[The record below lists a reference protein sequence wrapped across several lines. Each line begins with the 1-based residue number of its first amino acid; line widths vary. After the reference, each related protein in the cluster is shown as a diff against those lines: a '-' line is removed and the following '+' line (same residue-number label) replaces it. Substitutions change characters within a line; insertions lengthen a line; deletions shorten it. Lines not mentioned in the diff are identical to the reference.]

1 MGYLHKIMDELD
13 HTEELLYHGLK
24 EINNSG
30 DLNAS
35 NLEMLGEILDGVKD
49 LCEIK
54 GKGGAM
60 EEEYGYSSGRY
71 RMYDG
76 RSYGRSYDDGM
87 SHGRYDNRYSGN
99 EMLDDLRHKMNNAKS
114 EQERETYRKLIREY
128 EG

>member
-60 EEEYGYSSGRY
+60 EEEYGYSGRRG
-71 RMYDG
+71 RMYD
-76 RSYGRSYDDGM
+76 RPYDGRSYDDGY
-87 SHGRYDNRYSGN
+87 GRYDNRYSGN
-99 EMLDDLRHKMNNAKS
+99 EMLDDLRHKMNNAKN
-114 EQERETYRKLIREY
+114 ETEREMYRKLIREY

>member
-13 HTEELLYHGLK
+13 HTEELFYHGLK

-35 NLEMLGEILDGVKD
+35 NLEMLGEILDGIKD

-60 EEEYGYSSGRY
+60 EEEYGYSG
-71 RMYDG
+71 RMYHDN
-76 RSYGRSYDDGM
+76 SY
-87 SHGRYDNRYSGN
+87 GRYDNRRSYDYDNHYMGDTMV
-99 EMLDDLRHKMNNAKS
+99 EELRRKMNNAKN
-114 EQERETYRKLIREY
+114 EQEREVLRNMIREY
-128 EG
+128 ER

>member
-13 HTEELLYHGLK
+13 HTEEILYHGLK

-60 EEEYGYSSGRY
+60 EEKYGYSNRY
-71 RMYDG
+71 M
-76 RSYGRSYDDGM
+76 GRSYDDGWRM
-87 SHGRYDNRYSGN
+87 DDRSYRYSGN
-99 EMLDDLRHKMNNAKS
+99 EMIDNLRHKMNNAKN
-114 EQERETYRKLIREY
+114 EQERDMYRKLIREY

>member
-13 HTEELLYHGLK
+13 HTEEILYHGLK

-60 EEEYGYSSGRY
+60 EEKYGYSGRY
-71 RMYDG
+71 M
-76 RSYGRSYDDGM
+76 GRSYDDGYRHM
-87 SHGRYDNRYSGN
+87 DDRSYRYSGN